1 MIADYNSTGDIHGL
15 KNVRAVLVN
24 RLMMQGII
32 VFDYTKQYGEA
43 VREMAGWMA
52 EGKLKLREDVRDA
65 GVDGFVETLNLL
77 YTGGNDG
84 KLVLKLQ

>member
-1 MIADYNSTGDIHGL
+1 
-15 KNVRAVLVN
+15 
-24 RLMMQGII
+24 MMQGII
-32 VFDYTKQYGEA
+32 VFDYARQYGEA
-43 VREMAGWMA
+43 VREMAGWMK

-77 YTGGNDG
+77 YSGGNDG